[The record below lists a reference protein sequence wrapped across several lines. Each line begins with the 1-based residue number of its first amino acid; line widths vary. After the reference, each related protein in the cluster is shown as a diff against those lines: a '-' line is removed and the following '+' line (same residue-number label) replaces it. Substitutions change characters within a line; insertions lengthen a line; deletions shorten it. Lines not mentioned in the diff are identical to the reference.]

1 MKNNRQFV
9 LGLLLL
15 GLIAVSSLAAPWIS
29 RHNPEAIESPA
40 ETRHLPPSAGHWFGT
55 NQFGRDV
62 FTRILY
68 GGRISLL
75 IALAVVIC
83 AVAGGALYGAISGY
97 LGGVWDQIL
106 MRLVDV
112 LLAFPIVFLAVT
124 LMALLGTGLK
134 WLIVILIFSSW
145 LDVARVVRAEVLSL
159 KHRPFILKARA
170 AGLNAPRILLRH
182 LLPNTFAMVLAVAV
196 MRVAEVILIESALSF
211 LGLGVQPPAA
221 SWGTILNDGRAVL
234 TAAWWVTAFPGLAI
248 VVTVLGFNMIGESLR
263 RRDGAN

>member
-1 MKNNRQFV
+1 M
-9 LGLLLL
+9 L
-15 GLIAVSSLAAPWIS
+15 GLIATLSLAAPLIS
-29 RHNPEAIESPA
+29 RHNPEGIESPA
-40 ETRHLPPSAGHWFGT
+40 ETRHLPPSAGHWLGT
-55 NQFGRDV
+55 DQFGRDV

-68 GGRISLL
+68 GGRVSLL

-97 LGGVWDQIL
+97 LGGGWDQIL

-145 LDVARVVRAEVLSL
+145 MDVARVVRAEILSL

-170 AGLNAPRILLRH
+170 AGLQAPRILLQH
-182 LLPNTFAMVLAVAV
+182 LIPNTFAAVLAVAV
-196 MRVAEVILIESALSF
+196 LRVADVILIESALSF
-211 LGLGVQPPAA
+211 LGLGVQPPTA
-221 SWGTILNDGRAVL
+221 SWGAILHDGKDAL
-234 TAAWWVTAFPGLAI
+234 ATAWWVTAFPGLAI
-248 VVTVLGFNMIGESLR
+248 VLTVLSFNMIGEGLQ
-263 RRDGAN
+263 RRDDTN